1 MSRRRPKGEL
11 QFGSDSF
18 LDVVANIVGILIILI
33 VIAGLHVSK
42 IPVVFLPPGTPLSD
56 EPVSE
61 LANYATAKT
70 NESEEATEEP
80 QLQELTM
87 QEPEEESES
96 ESEPQEK
103 PVRPPLPELVVP
115 QELVEMTKELETVL
129 ASITKEELALAARV
143 QQSNVR
149 QVELTERQKAVQEML
164 AVSTQQLDSSKMRKA
179 KAVAD
184 LELARKDLERL
195 KLQIEEI
202 EDKPPNVQTLEHKI
216 TPLSRVV
223 NGHEKHYRLERNRV
237 SEVPVDELVARL
249 KDQIQKRKD
258 WLVKTRQHQ
267 GQIGPIEGFNMQ
279 YLVRVETLSGLDEL
293 RTGHGGYRI
302 SLSSWQI
309 HPEPETTGETAD
321 VALRKGSKFY
331 QSILGAGPDTTLTFW
346 VYPDSY
352 ALYRKLQKF
361 THDHGF
367 SVAGRPLPA
376 GVPISGSPNGSK
388 SASQ

>member
-309 HPEPETTGETAD
+309 HPEPETKGETAD

>member
-42 IPVVFLPPGTPLSD
+42 IPVVYLPPGTPLSD
-56 EPVSE
+56 EPLTDATQHAFAKHIQSE
-61 LANYATAKT
+61 ET
-70 NESEEATEEP
+70 NEAKPQPQEMTLQEPDEEP
-80 QLQELTM
+80 
-87 QEPEEESES
+87 EPE
-96 ESEPQEK
+96 PQVI

-115 QELVEMTKELETVL
+115 QELVEKTKELETEL
-129 ASITKEELALAARV
+129 ASVTKEELALAARV
-143 QQSNVR
+143 QQSNL
-149 QVELTERQKAVQEML
+149 QYVELTERQKAVKETL
-164 AVSTQQLDSSKMRKA
+164 SLSAQQLDASKMKTA
-179 KAVAD
+179 KAAAD

-195 KLQIEEI
+195 TMQIQEI
-202 EDKPPNVQTLEHKI
+202 EDKPVNVQMLEHKI

-223 NGHEKHYRLERNRV
+223 NGNEKHYRLERNRV
-237 SEVPVDELVARL
+237 AEVPVDELVSRL

-279 YLVRVETLSGLDEL
+279 YLVRVDSLSGLDEL
-293 RTGHGGYRI
+293 RAGHGGYRI
-302 SLSSWQI
+302 SLSNWEI
-309 HPEPETTGETAD
+309 HPEPETRGETSE

-331 QSILGAGPDTTLTFW
+331 QSILAAGPDTTLTFW